1 MTERR
6 LVVLYGSQTGTA
18 EEVAERAGRE
28 GERLHFSSV
37 VSSMDGFPLTEL
49 PTSALV
55 IYVAATTGQGE
66 EPDNMK
72 KTWRFLL
79 RKNLPPNS
87 LENQRFGV
95 LGLGD
100 SGYPKFNHVAKKLS
114 KRLVQLG
121 GVQLLAPGLGDDQHD
136 LGPDFVIDSW
146 LETFWRLAL
155 QLYPLPPGLLPVSK
169 EVRPAPRFVM
179 ARSEG
184 ADGRAEETAGGLA
197 GCPVISCERQTPPGH
212 FQDVRLLRINIR
224 DAALT
229 YSPGDVALVQPEN
242 LQENI
247 DFFFKLF
254 PHIDPDK
261 PFTLTPSNP
270 RSKMPNLP
278 QPCTMRF
285 AVRHYLDIQS
295 IPKRYFFELLSHF
308 TTDELEKEKFIEF
321 TTAEGQQDLYDY
333 CNRPRRNIL
342 EVLHDFRHTTPN
354 IPEEYLWDLIPAIKP
369 RSFSIASSP
378 SYHGDVLELLV
389 AVVNYSTVL
398 KSPRKGLCSTWI
410 SRLKTGDVVNITT
423 KKGTLKFPEAPT
435 PIVMVGPGT
444 GIAPFRSFLLDN
456 SAKQRP
462 CLLYFGSRNREA
474 DFFFEE
480 DWKRLE
486 NLEVVTAF
494 SRDQEDKVYV
504 QHRMKETKEKLC
516 RWECSPFP
524 SLLLNLRSCRFLLA
538 ESGWLFVAG
547 SSKNM
552 PGQVRTALV
561 SALSTEL
568 GEDQAELF
576 VENLEKTGKYQME
589 TWS

>member
-1 MTERR
+1 M
-6 LVVLYGSQTGTA
+6 
-18 EEVAERAGRE
+18 
-28 GERLHFSSV
+28 
-37 VSSMDGFPLTEL
+37 
-49 PTSALV
+49 
-55 IYVAATTGQGE
+55 
-66 EPDNMK
+66 
-72 KTWRFLL
+72 
-79 RKNLPPNS
+79 
-87 LENQRFGV
+87 
-95 LGLGD
+95 
-100 SGYPKFNHVAKKLS
+100 
-114 KRLVQLG
+114 
-121 GVQLLAPGLGDDQHD
+121 
-136 LGPDFVIDSW
+136 
-146 LETFWRLAL
+146 
-155 QLYPLPPGLLPVSK
+155 
-169 EVRPAPRFVM
+169 
-179 ARSEG
+179 
-184 ADGRAEETAGGLA
+184 
-197 GCPVISCERQTPPGH
+197 
-212 FQDVRLLRINIR
+212 RLLRINIR

-354 IPEEYLWDLIPAIKP
+354 IPEEYLWDLIPAIKT

-456 SAKQRP
+456 SAKQRH

-516 RWECSPFP
+516 RWECSLFP
-524 SLLLNLRSCRFLLA
+524 S
-538 ESGWLFVAG
+538 EVVA
-547 SSKNM
+547 
-552 PGQVRTALV
+552 
-561 SALSTEL
+561 
-568 GEDQAELF
+568 
-576 VENLEKTGKYQME
+576 
-589 TWS
+589 

>member
-6 LVVLYGSQTGTA
+6 LVVLYGNQTGTA
-18 EEVAERAGRE
+18 EEVAERVGRE
-28 GERLHFSSV
+28 GERLHFSCL
-37 VSSMDGFPLTEL
+37 VSSMDSFTVTRL
-49 PTSALV
+49 PTSPLV

-79 RKNLPPNS
+79 RKNLPATS

-100 SGYPKFNHVAKKLS
+100 SSYPQFNHVAKKLS

-121 GVQLLAPGLGDDQHD
+121 GVQLVAPGLADDQHD

-155 QLYPLPPGLLPVSK
+155 QLYPLPPGLQPVSRD
-169 EVRPAPRFVM
+169 VRPEPRFVM
-179 ARSEG
+179 ASCDGEVRGEG
-184 ADGRAEETAGGLA
+184 R
-197 GCPVISCERQTPPGH
+197 GCPVISCDRQTPPDH

-224 DAALT
+224 DAAIT
-229 YSPGDVALVQPEN
+229 YRPGDVAVVQPEN

-247 DFFFKLF
+247 ETFFQLF
-254 PHIDPDK
+254 PHSAPDK
-261 PFTLTPSNP
+261 PFNLTSSNP
-270 RSKMPNLP
+270 QARSKIPDLP

-285 AVRHYLDIQS
+285 AVKHYLDIQS

-308 TTDELEKEKFIEF
+308 TTDEMEKEKFIEF

-354 IPEEYLWDLIPAIKP
+354 IPVDYLWDLIPPIKP

-389 AVVNYSTVL
+389 AVVNYRTVL
-398 KSPRKGLCSTWI
+398 KTARQGLCSTWI
-410 SRLKTGDVVNITT
+410 SRLKAGDLVNIQT
-423 KKGTLKFPEAPT
+423 KKGTLTFPEAPT
-435 PIVMVGPGT
+435 PVVMVGPGT
-444 GIAPFRSFLLDN
+444 GIAPFRSFLLDH
-456 SAKQRP
+456 SANQRR

-480 DWKRLE
+480 DWGRLE
-486 NLEVVTAF
+486 NTEVVTAF
-494 SRDQEDKVYV
+494 SRDQEDKIYV

-516 RWECSPFP
+516 RWE
-524 SLLLNLRSCRFLLA
+524 
-538 ESGWLFVAG
+538 
-547 SSKNM
+547 
-552 PGQVRTALV
+552 
-561 SALSTEL
+561 
-568 GEDQAELF
+568 
-576 VENLEKTGKYQME
+576 
-589 TWS
+589 